1 MEIKNFIKIYDN
13 ILPPKGLT
21 SLIKYCNFI
30 NFEEANVGE
39 GATKRVDFQIRRTF
53 IHQLSN
59 RSESM
64 TEVHWCNLLYKFIK
78 QYISRYKKEL
88 NINPRIISDVF
99 VNDISILK
107 YNTGGFYTWHT
118 DHFNGNPRTFSLI
131 YLLNNDYEGGNIVFA
146 NPDLSDE
153 FEIEVKPN
161 RLIVW
166 PSNFLFPHKV
176 KTVTKGVRYSIVA
189 WAL

>member
-1 MEIKNFIKIYDN
+1 MPEEYPRPWNFFSKKKFIKIYDN

-53 IHQLSN
+53 VHQLSN

-88 NINPRIISDVF
+88 NINPRIIRMY
-99 VNDISILK
+99 K
-107 YNTGGFYTWHT
+107 Q
-118 DHFNGNPRTFSLI
+118 FSSS
-131 YLLNNDYEGGNIVFA
+131 V
-146 NPDLSDE
+146 
-153 FEIEVKPN
+153 
-161 RLIVW
+161 
-166 PSNFLFPHKV
+166 
-176 KTVTKGVRYSIVA
+176 
-189 WAL
+189 